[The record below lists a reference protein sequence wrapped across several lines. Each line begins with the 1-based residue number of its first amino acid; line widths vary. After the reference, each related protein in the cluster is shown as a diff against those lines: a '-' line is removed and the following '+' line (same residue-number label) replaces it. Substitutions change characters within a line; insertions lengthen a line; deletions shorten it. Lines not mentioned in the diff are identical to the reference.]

1 MPGGIDAVRRCCR
14 RRGGAVT
21 PFLLIVG
28 LALLAGCSLRQLAV
42 NTVGDALAAGGS
54 VYEADADAALVGDA
68 LPFSVKL
75 MDSLVAES
83 PRHRGLLLAASRAYL
98 LYAWGY
104 VGFRAEQLTR
114 DDVELA
120 NAARA
125 RASRLA
131 MRAFDYAMR
140 GIEIE
145 YPGLRSE
152 LARDPSRAVNALDNA
167 REVDLLH
174 AAMAALGVAIGN
186 AKHDAVMLAR
196 LPEVDALLGRGLA
209 LDEAWNAGALHEFGV
224 SWYAARPGL
233 FDRAAVERHYT
244 RALMLSQGTRA
255 GLFVAYAEGVS
266 IRNQDRRQFDAL
278 LDRALAVDLEA
289 RPEERL
295 QNSLARRRALW
306 LRTQADQ
313 LFLE

>member
-21 PFLLIVG
+21 PFLLIVV

-42 NTVGDALAAGGS
+42 NAVGDALAAGGS

-114 DDVELA
+114 NDVEAA
-120 NAARA
+120 NAARE
-125 RASRLA
+125 RAHRLA

-140 GIEIE
+140 GIEISH
-145 YPGLRSE
+145 PGLRSE
-152 LARDPSRAVNALDNA
+152 LARDPVRGIRAVDNVQ
-167 REVDLLH
+167 EVDLLH

-186 AKHDAVMLAR
+186 AKQSAAMLAR
-196 LPEVDALLGRGLA
+196 LPEVEAMLAQALA

-233 FDRAAVERHYT
+233 FDRAALERHYA

-266 IRNQDRRQFDAL
+266 VRDQDRRQFEAV
-278 LDRALAVDLEA
+278 LDRALAIDLEA

-295 QNSLARRRALW
+295 QNSLARQRALW
-306 LRTQADQ
+306 LRTQTDQ